1 MAEQKTHEFVQ
12 QNIDV
17 DLIKTDPTNPNKMS
31 QEKFE
36 ALVNTLKVK
45 NLQPI
50 IVDKNYNL
58 VDGEHRL
65 KAYKLLGKKEIPA
78 YVDITI
84 ADEVELKL
92 VRQQMNMLRG
102 EHDKKK
108 QEKEIQFLY
117 EAGRLNDLSERIA
130 APIEEFRIALEK
142 TYDTEDLQFDWNPME
157 HHEDTFLHGNI
168 KQIMI
173 YFDNKQFEEVIPRI
187 KKIMEEEKLKNHTE
201 LFMKMLENYESN

>member
-17 DLIKTDPTNPNKMS
+17 NLIKTDPTNPNKMT